1 MGASIHTAVI
11 LHLLLLVA
19 SLAFARNVVEIP
31 SQSILNPDGQLSG
44 GSKSTAFAIKTSVR
58 FNSVL
63 RASADNTSASITAAS
78 MGQTLVGT
86 VQIGTPPISV
96 TVQFDTGS
104 ASFWITSSLCK
115 AGNACPPTSPVY
127 NPDTSTTAKTINNT
141 LLNRDYGDGTSVKCL
156 VISDTLVIAGV
167 AIPNQSICSA
177 TAINYPS
184 MSSEDG
190 LIGLAPPHYSNDPAD
205 VFSNLKNVFP
215 QNKVNFYYNRNVNSL
230 ESNTGLVPNAG
241 EITFGAP
248 DPNRFT
254 GNFKWM
260 PIVTTESHWAVAF
273 DSVTING
280 RTTSA
285 SKISALFDTGTS
297 LIYLNQPIFNA
308 VNSAMG
314 GVKIRNSDIYQ
325 VDCTKVKSFPPVT
338 FTFNGNSFTLNWDQQ
353 VIVLQGQTCISLFSA
368 SGDLPTIFGA
378 SFLRQ
383 FYTSFDY
390 TGLVGLAPPT
400 GSVKAMI
407 VPSTSGFKNSALS
420 TLGGSFSSLIL
431 PFAVGVLAM
440 V

>member
-1 MGASIHTAVI
+1 
-11 LHLLLLVA
+11 
-19 SLAFARNVVEIP
+19 
-31 SQSILNPDGQLSG
+31 
-44 GSKSTAFAIKTSVR
+44 
-58 FNSVL
+58 
-63 RASADNTSASITAAS
+63 

-127 NPDTSTTAKTINNT
+127 NPDT
-141 LLNRDYGDGTSVKCL
+141 RDYGDGTSVKCL

-285 SKISALFDTGTS
+285 SKISALF
-297 LIYLNQPIFNA
+297 
-308 VNSAMG
+308 AMG